1 MVVLALDPSG
11 STGFSVGSAGGKPTL
26 GVIRLDSKMS
36 PARRFCLLEDRV
48 RNIIATREVDWVAV
62 ESRFSQPQK
71 PKSEGNRF
79 NSQTERMG
87 YGYEAAILMACE
99 REGIGTNR
107 IIFAAASQWRKT
119 AFGKGSAPKEL
130 KRWEERRDYL
140 KGEAILLV
148 AQRGWG
154 LVNDDAAE
162 SALLWSYACEQVQ
175 PRSTENLLPLFE
187 LAALP

>member
-1 MVVLALDPSG
+1 MIVLALDPAS
-11 STGFSVGSAGGKPTL
+11 STGFAHGPPGGKPTL
-26 GVIRLDSKMS
+26 GIIRLDSKMS

-48 RNIIATREVDWVAV
+48 RNIIGTAVVDYVAI
-62 ESRFSQPQK
+62 ESRFIQPTTAD
-71 PKSEGNRF
+71 RF
-79 NSQTERMG
+79 NGKAERLG

-99 REGIGTNR
+99 REGIGTHR
-107 IIFAAASQWRKT
+107 ILFVTPGQWRKT
-119 AFGKGSAPKEL
+119 AFGKGSAPKDL
-130 KRWEERRDYL
+130 TSYASRRDYL

-175 PRSTENLLPLFE
+175 SRSTEKLLPLFE
-187 LAALP
+187 LCAL